1 MNIPPGSGP
10 EARIPRV
17 TTSLHPKVF
26 YSVPTSFFVMDARI
40 PGIVRELIT
49 EAEGCLKMDFL
60 TGASS
65 CARKA
70 IYELLV
76 IERAEGADYETRI
89 KSLKPKYPLMERS
102 GRPLNLEMPRVG
114 HNGRLFSLLG
124 FATRLRRS
132 WRHASMGLRRG
143 DLSCLSN
150 SPKRTMSEV
159 LQRPTWR
166 LMSHAK
172 SSPKPPGRLS
182 HADSSVPGCGI
193 ARGITGPIGINGQP
207 RAGAESPKNLT
218 TSEHCFRRAN
228 SRLRWD

>member
-1 MNIPPGSGP
+1 MN
-10 EARIPRV
+10 
-17 TTSLHPKVF
+17 
-26 YSVPTSFFVMDARI
+26 
-40 PGIVRELIT
+40 
-49 EAEGCLKMDFL
+49 FL

-76 IERAEGADYETRI
+76 IERAEGADYETRR

-114 HNGRLFSLLG
+114 HNGRLFTLLG
-124 FATRLRRS
+124 FVTRLSEVGDMHRC
-132 WRHASMGLRRG
+132 GLRRG

-159 LQRPTWR
+159 LPR
-166 LMSHAK
+166 LTRMLMPHAR
-172 SSPKPPGRLS
+172 SSPEPPGRLS

-193 ARGITGPIGINGQP
+193 AGGITGPIGINGQP
-207 RAGAESPKNLT
+207 CAGAESPKNLT
-218 TSEHCFRRAN
+218 TSEDGIRRAS
-228 SRLRWD
+228 SRPHWDRQLLPWWSTDWESAAFGPKT